1 MHCRDFAL
9 GPGRQIKNDY
19 VDAGQ
24 VRFVYRHL
32 AFLGQESVWAA
43 EAAECAGDQ
52 GKFWEYH
59 DLLYQRWAG
68 TNVGGYSYN
77 NLLGFAQILELDSD
91 GFAACLD
98 GRKYVDRVRTE
109 SEYADDNGI
118 TSTPWVL
125 VNGERVRGVEYGIFR
140 DAIEAALAAAQ

>member
-19 VDAGQ
+19 VDDGR

-59 DLLYQRWAG
+59 DLLYERWAG

-77 NLLGFAQILELDSD
+77 NLLGFAQILELDTD

-98 GRKYVDRVRTE
+98 GAQVR
-109 SEYADDNGI
+109 
-118 TSTPWVL
+118 
-125 VNGERVRGVEYGIFR
+125 
-140 DAIEAALAAAQ
+140 